1 MRKFLRDVGTVFA
14 REIRPELRSPIG
26 LLFAMIQP
34 VLFLV
39 LFGPM
44 LSGADLTEASSS
56 WSWFVPGILVMM
68 CLFGPLG
75 AGHSLMVE
83 LSGGQMERFL
93 ATPVNRAALVVGR
106 TAKDL
111 VTLLLQAV
119 LIMAV
124 AVPLGLDLH
133 LPGAVAALALL
144 AVLGVGLSGFSYLL
158 AIAALPSGNLFWIV
172 TQVFVFPII
181 LLSGVLLPIE
191 AGPGW
196 LQTISTVN
204 PGRYI
209 VDAARVLFGG
219 ELLTAEVA
227 QGLFAAA
234 LLAAG
239 GLWLATRAMRRGV

>member
-1 MRKFLRDVGTVFA
+1 MPKFLNDVRTVFA
-14 REIRPELRSPIG
+14 REIAPELRSPIG

-44 LSGADLTEASSS
+44 LSGADLQQDSSS
-56 WSWFVPGILVMM
+56 WRWFVPGILVMM

-75 AGHSLMVE
+75 AGHALMTE

-93 ATPVNRAALVVGR
+93 ATPISRVALVAGR

-111 VTLLLQAV
+111 IVLLIQAV
-119 LIMAV
+119 LIIAV
-124 AVPLGLDLH
+124 AMPLGLNLH
-133 LPGAVAALALL
+133 LPGALACLGLL

-172 TQVFVFPII
+172 TQVFVFPVI
-181 LLSGVLLPIE
+181 LLSGVLLPVN

-196 LQTISTVN
+196 LETVSAFN
-204 PGRYI
+204 PGRYV
-209 VDAARVLFGG
+209 VDACRALFNGDF
-219 ELLTAEVA
+219 LVAAVA
-227 QGLFAAA
+227 QGLLAA
-234 LLAAG
+234 LLLAFAG
-239 GLWLATRAMRRGV
+239 VLLATRAMRRGV

>member
-1 MRKFLRDVGTVFA
+1 MPKLLNDVRTVFL
-14 REIRPELRSPIG
+14 REIRPELSSPIG

-44 LSGADLTEASSS
+44 LSGSGLEEASSS

-93 ATPVNRAALVVGR
+93 ATPISRVALVVGR

-133 LPGAVAALALL
+133 LPGALATLGLL
-144 AVLGVGLSGFSYLL
+144 AVLGIGLSGFSYLL

-172 TQVFVFPII
+172 TQVFVFPVI

-196 LQTISTVN
+196 LQTISTLN
-204 PGRYI
+204 PGRYV
-209 VDAARVLFGG
+209 VDGARSLFGG
-219 ELLTAEVA
+219 DFLTAAAA
-227 QGLFAAA
+227 QG

-239 GLWLATRAMRRGV
+239 LLAVAGVWLATRAMRRGV